1 MLKTPYWLP
10 LPLLLVAPQALALVP
25 PEYKEPEDR
34 LDAEVELGLQFTS
47 GNSESSNFNGRG
59 KLVYDADAAKHET
72 VLKAY
77 FASDNQSTTA
87 EQYTLEYQLDYKL
100 GGSNYIYGRSELLWD
115 KFGSFTRQQIY
126 SAGYGSTLVDRR
138 HTKLSLEVG
147 GGYRYN
153 EPNLTDA
160 DQGGRRS
167 TDEGIARFSGKFSQ
181 RLHEYT
187 TFNTEG
193 AVETGN
199 RNTVATLKMSIRN
212 QLWADLALKIG
223 TDLKFTDRVPEN
235 SERTDIIS
243 TVNLLYTF

>member
-10 LPLLLVAPQALALVP
+10 MLLIAPQALALVP

-34 LDAEVELGLQFTS
+34 LDAEVELGLQYTS
-47 GNSESSNFNGRG
+47 GNTESSNFNSRG
-59 KLVYDADAAKHET
+59 KLVYDGDAAKHET

-77 FASDNQSTTA
+77 FASDNQSATA
-87 EQYTLEYQLDYKL
+87 EQYTVEYQLDYKL
-100 GGSNYIYGRSELLWD
+100 SGSNYLYGRSELIWD
-115 KFGSFTRQQIY
+115 RFGSFTQQQIY
-126 SAGYGSTLVDRR
+126 SAGYGSTLIDRR
-138 HTKLSLEVG
+138 HTKLSLEAG
-147 GGYRYN
+147 GGYRFN
-153 EPNLTDA
+153 EANLTDDDA
-160 DQGGRRS
+160 DQSSS
-167 TDEGIARFSGKFSQ
+167 TDEGIARFSGKFEQ

-187 TFNTEG
+187 TFNAEG

-223 TDLKFTDRVPEN
+223 TDIKFTDRVPEN